1 MDYKDDDII
10 NINQQEAGDD
20 DITEHEDYVSDEI
33 RHERRQTSN
42 GERAD
47 RPVRKRPQGER
58 RSEHNG
64 QRRPR
69 PRTDGERRER
79 RPRPNA
85 NGKKKK
91 GWSKKKKGL
100 LIAIII
106 VAFLLIALG
115 VVIAV
120 IFHFINLIDF
130 KKDSD
135 YEIYDSIAP
144 DDGNVVYPNSPK
156 EEIETYE
163 DKLRKNLEKNAKELK
178 SDDNVLNILLIGTDS
193 RNPATDRGRSDSMIL
208 VSVNKKSKKVVMTSF
223 LRDTWVQIP
232 DIGPQRLNAAYAYGG
247 PPLLVKTMQ
256 ANFGIRI
263 DKYVTINFNSFKDTI
278 DTIGGVDIRVTDE
291 EVPYINSGSPNSE
304 KLKQGG
310 KYTLNGEQA
319 LTYSRIRYIGTDFGR
334 TQRQRTVMDEVFR
347 KTKDMSLSELSDFL
361 EKILPNVSTNF
372 DKGEIFWLL
381 LKASDYLSYP
391 RTEQSIPNLG
401 SYKNM
406 VIDGMMVLGI
416 DFDKYNKQLKESIYG

>member
-1 MDYKDDDII
+1 MAKQEVI
-10 NINQQEAGDD
+10 NPSE
-20 DITEHEDYVSDEI
+20 
-33 RHERRQTSN
+33 
-42 GERAD
+42 
-47 RPVRKRPQGER
+47 KR
-58 RSEHNG
+58 
-64 QRRPR
+64 
-69 PRTDGERRER
+69 
-79 RPRPNA
+79 
-85 NGKKKK
+85 GKKKK
-91 GWSKKKKGL
+91 KMTKKKK
-100 LIAIII
+100 
-106 VAFLLIALG
+106 LLIALLIVALIVLIVCG
-115 VVIAV
+115 AAV
-120 IFHFINLIDF
+120 AIIFHYIGKVTVEDP
-130 KKDSD
+130 KKEFPIVS
-135 YEIYDSIAP
+135 SIVDDDLTSEP
-144 DDGNVVYPNSPK
+144 DSPK
-156 EEIETYE
+156 EKIDEITKKIE
-163 DKLRKNLEKNAKELK
+163 DNLKDKATEII
-178 SDDNVLNILLIGTDS
+178 SDDNVVNVLLIGTDS
-193 RNPATDRGRSDSMIL
+193 RGNDDRGRSDSMIL

-334 TQRQRTVMDEVFR
+334 TQRQRTVMDEIFR